1 MFLLMLQLI
10 DNFSVCN
17 RLQYGKPK
25 NSENLLSS
33 NKNNYSFDG
42 TIEPFMEQQGSVGKL
57 RGIISQDSCK
67 SNVTSQLGLA
77 ARMFCCLAVVNRS
90 TQVGYFME
98 PPFTKMHFL

>member
-1 MFLLMLQLI
+1 MNSLSVIFFFFL
-10 DNFSVCN
+10 CN
-17 RLQYGKPK
+17 SLPFGTPK
-25 NSENLLSS
+25 NSENLLNS
-33 NKNNYSFDG
+33 NENNYSFDG

-90 TQVGYFME
+90 TQVGYYME
-98 PPFTKMHFL
+98 PLFTKMHFL

>member
-1 MFLLMLQLI
+1 MNSLSVIFFFFL
-10 DNFSVCN
+10 CN
-17 RLQYGKPK
+17 SLLFGTPK
-25 NSENLLSS
+25 NSENLLNS
-33 NKNNYSFDG
+33 NENNYSFDG

-67 SNVTSQLGLA
+67 SNVTSQLGMA

-98 PPFTKMHFL
+98 PLFTKMHFL

>member
-1 MFLLMLQLI
+1 MNSLSVIFFFFL
-10 DNFSVCN
+10 CN
-17 RLQYGKPK
+17 SLPFGTPN
-25 NSENLLSS
+25 NSENLLNS
-33 NKNNYSFDG
+33 NENNYSFDG

-98 PPFTKMHFL
+98 PLFTKMHFL

>member
-1 MFLLMLQLI
+1 MNSLSVIFFFFL
-10 DNFSVCN
+10 CN
-17 RLQYGKPK
+17 SLLSGTPK
-25 NSENLLSS
+25 NSENLLNS
-33 NKNNYSFDG
+33 NENNYSFDG

-90 TQVGYFME
+90 TQVGYYME
-98 PPFTKMHFL
+98 PFLQKCISYE

>member
-1 MFLLMLQLI
+1 MNSLSVIFFFFL
-10 DNFSVCN
+10 CN
-17 RLQYGKPK
+17 SLLFGTPK
-25 NSENLLSS
+25 NSENLLNS
-33 NKNNYSFDG
+33 NENNYSFDG

-90 TQVGYFME
+90 TQVGYYME
-98 PPFTKMHFL
+98 HLFTKMHFL